1 MNYRRVFQDVFMI
14 RKILVVKHEQCLPV
28 FEIDLNSQIS
38 IDPSMICD
46 ILESDTT
53 NIQKI
58 SSSSYSTKV
67 KYYGFVVVSTSFGAY
82 TTYLFAERELD
93 EMIDQKIMELSK
105 WFDLVL
111 GYDSTEIEYSK
122 EFREYYKKSISSKV
136 AELFN
141 LWLLFPLEP
150 NIDYLPNAV
159 SYTRAH
165 EKILEYIILKKQV
178 SVMKII
184 NEFQEF
190 PQEEV
195 LKIIF
200 DLIKDNNILTR
211 SSDEYTQTFFEI
223 EETAF

>member
-1 MNYRRVFQDVFMI
+1 
-14 RKILVVKHEQCLPV
+14 
-28 FEIDLNSQIS
+28 
-38 IDPSMICD
+38 
-46 ILESDTT
+46 
-53 NIQKI
+53 
-58 SSSSYSTKV
+58 
-67 KYYGFVVVSTSFGAY
+67 
-82 TTYLFAERELD
+82 
-93 EMIDQKIMELSK
+93 
-105 WFDLVL
+105 
-111 GYDSTEIEYSK
+111 
-122 EFREYYKKSISSKV
+122 
-136 AELFN
+136 
-141 LWLLFPLEP
+141 